1 MKTIGRTIVVAV
13 MMTAAWGHA
22 ALPKVADAQE
32 RVPPGKAV
40 EARLIDG
47 IRSRLEAGR
56 KDITIK
62 KGRYTLTPKD
72 GDAAYI
78 ELAGLNDVTID
89 FSGSELW
96 GAERVAMLYLHDC
109 TNVTVRNV
117 VIDYPFNLT
126 YTQARIEKVGPDG
139 EWDVRIIPGYPCP
152 SADYLKDSGRFYPVQ
167 AYDANTLEL
176 KNPMRISNK
185 IAIERTG
192 GDTYRVT
199 GGQNRKG
206 DVGDIAVWSVK
217 PPWRPQQAVVN
228 IVGCKGCTFADITAY
243 STPDSGFIEH
253 ASDDNRYLRCSLVR
267 RPPET
272 DPVKRAFRRLRSGNH
287 DAFNS
292 RRSFKGPLIDGCT
305 LQYHG
310 DDCINICGYY
320 ALVAERNGRTLR
332 VAGSGAADILPGD
345 TCQVLTSNGSTLPDV
360 KVVAIEPAAD
370 TTPGERKTFESCKL
384 YPGYAQRLK
393 KAHLITLEKEVDL
406 PPGSAIVSN
415 RRQGNGFVI
424 RNCTLGH
431 NVGHG
436 ALIRASDGLIESNLI
451 ERVTYH
457 GIEISYGYNW
467 LEGGCSRNVTVR
479 GNVLR
484 DNGIGGVWVT
494 GTSAVSGY
502 PPVDSHRDITITD
515 NVISG
520 SRTGIEVWGCTGV
533 DVRRNKITVRDV
545 PNSHVLNLVNV
556 KDVLK

>member
-1 MKTIGRTIVVAV
+1 MRTICGAILAAAV
-13 MMTAAWGHA
+13 MTGGPTSVSAIADGTAS
-22 ALPKVADAQE
+22 
-32 RVPPGKAV
+32 VPPGKAV
-40 EARLIDG
+40 EARLTDG
-47 IRSRLEAGR
+47 IRSRLAAGR

-62 KGRYTLTPKD
+62 KGSYKLTPKD

-96 GAERVAMLYLHDC
+96 GSERVAMIYLHDC

-117 VIDYPFNLT
+117 VIDYPFNLP

-139 EWDVRIIPGYPCP
+139 EWDVRVIPGYPCP
-152 SADYLKDSGRFYPVQ
+152 SDDYLKDSGRFYPVQ

-192 GDTYRVT
+192 DDTYRIT

-217 PPWRPQQAVVN
+217 PPWRPQQAGFNVAR
-228 IVGCKGCTFADITAY
+228 CKGCTFENITAY
-243 STPDSGFIEH
+243 SVPDGGFIEH
-253 ASDDNRYLRCSLVR
+253 SSDGNSYLRCSLVR

-292 RRSFKGPLIDGCT
+292 RRSYKGPLLDGCT

-310 DDCINICGYY
+310 DDCVNICGYY
-320 ALVAERNGRTLR
+320 ALIMERNGRNLR
-332 VAGSGAADILPGD
+332 IAGTADFLPGD
-345 TCQVLTSNGSTLPDV
+345 TCQVLAFNGSTLPDV

-370 TTPGERKTFESCKL
+370 TTPEERKTFEDYKL
-384 YPGYAQRLK
+384 WPGYAQGLK
-393 KAHLITLEKEVDL
+393 KTHILTLEKEVDL

-424 RNCTLGH
+424 RNCTLGPT
-431 NVGHG
+431 VGHG

-467 LEGGCSRNVTVR
+467 LEGGCSRNVSVR
-479 GNVLR
+479 GNVFR

-494 GTSAVSGY
+494 GTSAVRGY
-502 PPVDSHRDITITD
+502 PPADSHRDITITD

-533 DVRRNKITVRDV
+533 DVRGNTITVLDV

-556 KDVLK
+556 KDVRK